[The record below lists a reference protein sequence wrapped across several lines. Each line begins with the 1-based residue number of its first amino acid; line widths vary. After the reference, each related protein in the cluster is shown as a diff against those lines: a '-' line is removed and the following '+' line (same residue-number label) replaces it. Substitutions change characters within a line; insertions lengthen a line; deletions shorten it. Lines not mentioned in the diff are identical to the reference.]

1 MTPERPGASAAGV
14 LPADLTVADVT
25 WDDPDGARLRHA
37 QQAEIAVRYGGHDDV
52 QPADGWELR
61 PDDDAPTAGGAPT
74 AGAAPVGPTDPV
86 AHGVDPATVV
96 AAVTVSV
103 DGVAVGFGALR
114 DISGDEDPSGIVH
127 ADGTLE
133 LKRLYI
139 APAHRGRGLSRIVLR
154 ALEARATAR
163 GARRVVLETGTQQ
176 PESIGLY
183 LGEGYL
189 PIEQYGE
196 YWGEPDSRC
205 FGKDLPVPVVVTPAA
220 WNDPEGRALR
230 VRFQS
235 DEVAPLYPQ
244 LAEAVTAAG
253 GFDTV
258 DVALGE
264 RVVAGALARRAG
276 DVVGCGFLAT
286 VASPDAA
293 RHGTAPLGAEIDDA
307 ALHPAGPDANGRDII
322 VPDVLVPDAAT
333 TEPGP
338 GTLEIVKV
346 YVTPEARRW
355 GVARAVVNDLVS
367 VARGLG
373 AHRLVLVTGVR
384 QPAAVTLYRS
394 MGFRPVYPFGEYSGS
409 STALFFELEL

>member
-1 MTPERPGASAAGV
+1 MSAGHPGASAAGV
-14 LPADLTVADVT
+14 LPADLTVVDVP

-37 QQAEIAVRYGGHDDV
+37 QQAEIAVRYGGHDDL
-52 QPADGWELR
+52 QPAEGWA
-61 PDDDAPTAGGAPT
+61 DASESAVPA
-74 AGAAPVGPTDPV
+74 PTDPA

-96 AAVTVSV
+96 TSVVARV
-103 DGVAVGFGALR
+103 DGTAVGFGALR

-127 ADGTLE
+127 AAGTLE

-139 APAHRGRGLSRIVLR
+139 DPAHRGRGLSRIVLR
-154 ALEARATAR
+154 ALEARATTQ
-163 GARRVVLETGTQQ
+163 GARRIVLETGTQQ

-205 FGKDLPVPVVVTPAA
+205 FGKDLPVPVVVTPAP
-220 WNDPEGRALR
+220 WDDTDGRALR
-230 VRFQS
+230 RRFQS

-244 LAEAVTAAG
+244 LADAVTAAG
-253 GFDTV
+253 GFDAV
-258 DVALGE
+258 DAMVGE

-286 VASPDAA
+286 VAAPDAA
-293 RHGTAPLGAEIDDA
+293 ALGTAPLGAAEIDDA
-307 ALHPAGPDANGRDII
+307 ALHPAGPDANGRDVI
-322 VPDVLVPDAAT
+322 VPDVLVPDVLVPVPDAAV
-333 TEPGP
+333 PGP

-346 YVTPEARRW
+346 YVAPEARRW
-355 GVARAVVNDLVS
+355 GVARAVVNELVS
-367 VARGLG
+367 TARGLG

-409 STALFFELEL
+409 STALFFALDL